1 MAAIHGEV
9 INGVAWLKVDNAPKR
24 NAMTLAMWRAIPHWM
39 AQFETNPDVR
49 VVMLTGAGNQAFVSG
64 ADISEFAQVRSTPEE
79 VEAYE
84 SAVRNA
90 EAAIRDSVLPTVAA
104 VNGLCYGG
112 GLGLAGSCDLRYA
125 ARSARFRMPAA
136 RLGLGYG
143 MTGVKAFLELL
154 GPSSLKEVFFTGEPF
169 EAERARQIGFVNQVF
184 DDETFAEDAA
194 LLAGTIAS
202 NAPLTLRALKCAIRA
217 INTPDDSRQQE
228 AALHAIQACFD
239 SADYKEGQLAFAQK
253 RKPVFQGR

>member
-9 INGVAWLKVDNAPKR
+9 MDGVAWLKVDNASKR

-39 AQFETNPDVR
+39 TQFEANPDVR
-49 VVMLTGAGNQAFVSG
+49 VVMLTGAGNQAFISG
-64 ADISEFAQVRSTPEE
+64 ADISEFAQVRSTPED

-84 SAVRNA
+84 SAVRSA
-90 EAAIRDSVLPTVAA
+90 ETAIRDSALPTVAA

-154 GPSSLKEVFFTGEPF
+154 GPSSLKEVFFMGEPF
-169 EAERARQIGFVNQVF
+169 DAERARQIGFVNQVF

-194 LLAGTIAS
+194 RLAETIAS
-202 NAPLTLRALKCAIRA
+202 NAPLTLRALKRTIRA
-217 INTPDDSRQQE
+217 INTPDDARQQE
-228 AALHAIQACFD
+228 EALQAIQACFD

-253 RKPVFQGR
+253 RRPVFQGR